1 MQAVNG
7 AQPRTAVHACVIE
20 TLLTTN
26 KAATGTGPINGAQ
39 QVNEV
44 P

>member
-1 MQAVNG
+1 
-7 AQPRTAVHACVIE
+7 VIE

-44 P
+44 ALADETTATDI